1 MKISINHET
10 EQVFIDG
17 QLFPY
22 LPLRNDLIAKPTGI
36 PGLWYVFGF
45 CTLTHQGYRTSG
57 ISLTGL
63 LEWAFNDKLIQVAL
77 PNVDAQT
84 REFLISGISPKAWRD
99 MVEHKL

>member
-17 QLFPY
+17 RLFPY
-22 LPLRNDLIAKPTGI
+22 LPLRNDLVAKPTGI
-36 PGLWYVFGF
+36 PGIWYVMGF
-45 CTLTHQGYRTSG
+45 CTFTQQGYKTSG
-57 ISLTGL
+57 IPLNGL
-63 LEWAFNDKLIQVAL
+63 LEWAFEGKLIQVAL

-84 REFLISGISPKAWRD
+84 REFLISGVSPKGWRD